1 MNLPLLGNGLERP
14 WEILVVIDLFLGGLG
29 VGAFLAA
36 VCASAY
42 SKEYKTISKIGAII
56 APLAVIGGLISL
68 LAELNQPFRFYTTY
82 FRLNATSVLSW
93 GVWIQ
98 TIFIIIAL
106 LYAILWIM
114 DSNESTRKA
123 LGYIGSI
130 FAFAI
135 AVYHGLFLTTASTR
149 DLWESALIP
158 VIFLVSAITTGLAAV
173 LLIASFLSKS
183 SGVKEGISKA
193 SKHLAAFIGLELF
206 LVLLNAIVLLNASVG
221 ARDAMRMLVVGDF
234 SFMFWIGII
243 IIGLLI
249 PFVIELFGLYLIQD
263 GGVGTT
269 MIIPVVVS
277 VLVLVGGFL
286 LRYLIVTAGQTT
298 PLL

>member
-1 MNLPLLGNGLERP
+1 MNLPLLGNGLEQP
-14 WEILVVIDLFLGGLG
+14 WEILIVIDLFLGGLG

-82 FRLNATSVLSW
+82 FRLNFSSVLSW

-106 LYAILWIM
+106 LYAILWIT

-123 LGYIGSI
+123 LGYIGSVL
-130 FAFAI
+130 AFAI
-135 AVYHGLFLTTASTR
+135 AVYHGMFLTTASTR
-149 DLWESALIP
+149 DLWGSALVPI
-158 VIFLVSAITTGLAAV
+158 IFLVSAITTGLAAV

-183 SGVKEGISKA
+183 NGTKEGIQRIN
-193 SKHLAAFIGLELF
+193 KHLVGFIGLELF
-206 LVLLNAIVLLNASVG
+206 LVLLNAVVLLNASVG

-249 PFVIELFGLYLIQD
+249 PIVIELFGIYLIQD
-263 GGVGTT
+263 GVVATT
-269 MIIPVVVS
+269 FIPLIVS
-277 VLVLVGGFL
+277 ILVLVGGFL

>member
-1 MNLPLLGNGLERP
+1 MNLPLLGNGLEKP
-14 WEILVVIDLFLGGLG
+14 WELLLIIDLFLGGVG

-36 VCASAY
+36 VCASVH
-42 SKEYKTISKIGAII
+42 SDKYKTISKIGAII

-82 FRLNATSVLSW
+82 FRLNPTSVLSW

-98 TIFIIIAL
+98 TIFIIVAL

-123 LGYIGSI
+123 LGYIGAI
-130 FAFAI
+130 FAFIIAI
-135 AVYHGLFLTTASTR
+135 YHGLFLSAASAR
-149 DLWESALIP
+149 DLWESALTP
-158 VIFLVSAITTGLAAV
+158 VIFLVSAITTGLAVV

-183 SGVKEGISKA
+183 GEVKEGIA
-193 SKHLAAFIGLELF
+193 GISKHLAGFVGLELI
-206 LVLLNAIVLLNASVG
+206 LVLLNAVVLLNASVG
-221 ARDAMRMLVVGDF
+221 ARDVMRTLVIGDF

-249 PFVIELFGLYLIQD
+249 PLVIELFGIYLIQD
-263 GGVGTT
+263 GGAATT
-269 MIIPVVVS
+269 TFIPLIVS

-286 LRYLIVTAGQTT
+286 LRYLIVTAGQTP